1 LSVLTT
7 DEVPARGA
15 GDDDGDEGW
24 LARNVPSFEC
34 PDPDI
39 QRAYNFRWTVYR
51 KHIKETPDGY
61 VVTEFLPDVP
71 WAGAYNTLSCAS
83 GHHLY
88 EGRWLHTPAYLDD
101 YARFW
106 FGPRGEPRRYSCWL
120 ADAIYARYLV
130 TGDTGLPVAL
140 FDDLV
145 RNYEAWEA
153 ERRDESGLFWQID
166 DRDGMEY
173 QISGSGC
180 RPTINSYLYGD
191 AVAIARIADLA
202 GRPDLARAYR
212 ARASRLKGLVQRHLW
227 DAEGA
232 FFKTLPTRTAL
243 ARQAT
248 RYDGH
253 ALRPRQIP
261 GALAG
266 VRELQ
271 GYAPWYFNLPDP
283 GYEAAWVQ
291 LRQREGFWGAY
302 GPSTAERRSPSWQ
315 PAPTVQQH
323 DCLWRGSSWPYATS
337 QTLVAL
343 ANLLNDYEQTVVSK
357 ADYVE
362 LLRVYASSHRLAD
375 STGRVVP
382 WIDESLHP
390 DTGEWVTRAT
400 LYARDRPD
408 KDRGRDYNHSTYC
421 DLVIT
426 GLAGLRPRPD
436 AVIEV
441 HPLIPEGQWDY
452 FRLDRVRYHGRV
464 VSIVYDRTGQR
475 YGTGPGL
482 RIYADGREIGS
493 AETHQRIVVP
503 LPTG

>member
-1 LSVLTT
+1 
-7 DEVPARGA
+7 
-15 GDDDGDEGW
+15 
-24 LARNVPSFEC
+24 
-34 PDPDI
+34 
-39 QRAYNFRWTVYR
+39 
-51 KHIKETPDGY
+51 
-61 VVTEFLPDVP
+61 
-71 WAGAYNTLSCAS
+71 
-83 GHHLY
+83 
-88 EGRWLHTPAYLDD
+88 
-101 YARFW
+101 
-106 FGPRGEPRRYSCWL
+106 
-120 ADAIYARYLV
+120 
-130 TGDTGLPVAL
+130 
-140 FDDLV
+140 
-145 RNYEAWEA
+145 
-153 ERRDESGLFWQID
+153 
-166 DRDGMEY
+166 
-173 QISGSGC
+173 
-180 RPTINSYLYGD
+180 
-191 AVAIARIADLA
+191 
-202 GRPDLARAYR
+202 
-212 ARASRLKGLVQRHLW
+212 
-227 DAEGA
+227 
-232 FFKTLPTRTAL
+232 
-243 ARQAT
+243 
-248 RYDGH
+248 
-253 ALRPRQIP
+253 
-261 GALAG
+261 
-266 VRELQ
+266 
-271 GYAPWYFNLPDP
+271 
-283 GYEAAWVQ
+283 
-291 LRQREGFWGAY
+291 
-302 GPSTAERRSPSWQ
+302 
-315 PAPTVQQH
+315 
-323 DCLWRGSSWPYATS
+323 
-337 QTLVAL
+337 
-343 ANLLNDYEQTVVSK
+343 VSK